1 MVAIA
6 NSLEADR
13 CFLYVRDPKTC
24 FGQVASCYCRNPEVL
39 YISRDKWQ
47 QEPLDLAARDPMFQA
62 ALNCQSSIYVEDLET
77 ANPQQVNRDFEA
89 EAFGHRA
96 LIHAHVC
103 EQGQLWGVLQ
113 PSVFNHPR
121 QWTTKDRQVIE
132 TVLSQITTMVKQ
144 YVQENIN
151 LGEYR

>member
-24 FGQVASCYCRNPEVL
+24 FGQVASCYCRNSTVP
-39 YISRDKWQ
+39 YISTEKWQ
-47 QEPLDLAARDPMFQA
+47 QESSGLAARDPLFQA
-62 ALNCQSSIYVEDLET
+62 ALNCQPSIYVEDVET
-77 ANPQQVNRDFEA
+77 ANLKLVNRDFEA

-103 EQGQLWGVLQ
+103 EPGQLWGVLQ

-132 TVLSQITTMVKQ
+132 TVLSQITTIVKQ

-151 LGEYR
+151 LGEQ

>member
-13 CFLYVRDPKTC
+13 CFLYVRDPETR
-24 FGQVASCYCRNPEVL
+24 FGQVASCYCRNPEVP
-39 YISRDKWQ
+39 YISKDKWQ
-47 QEPLDLAARDPMFQA
+47 QEPADLLARDPMFQA
-62 ALNCQSSIYVEDLET
+62 ALNCQSSIYVDDVET

-96 LIHAHVC
+96 LIHAHIC
-103 EQGQLWGVLQ
+103 EQKQLWGVLQ
-113 PSVFNHPR
+113 PSVFNRPR

-132 TVLSQITTMVKQ
+132 TVLSQITTIVKQ